1 MLILYPDTN
10 AFHADLL
17 ILRPTS
23 RKLINALLPGQV
35 EVALSPVVIAE
46 AERQAREFG
55 QDTVRALQAPL
66 RDLPRKYGNHV
77 PTDDYVATVD
87 ALSTYVLQASSR
99 ALGPLLEHSACHVR
113 PWPLT
118 SSEEL
123 VRRELERRAP
133 TSLKGAQTVGLR
145 DTIIWH
151 GLVDLMQTLSDDDEV
166 LFICADG
173 GFLSDGNLAPS
184 LVEELEQ
191 HWVDPGQ
198 LRVVDRLEKAIAEVE
213 ERRDLLTRQER
224 IAIQAVI
231 DHLAD
236 FEGKT
241 WAYVDASNEA
251 PMKYGVQE
259 GLVVA
264 VDSINI
270 ERTVGVP
277 PETVEATA
285 EITISGFMRTDE
297 YLQEYSD
304 AVEWMQGE
312 YSDPMIGVD
321 FTSTVALEAEVTIT
335 PGGDDAWIEDETLR
349 WVE

>member
-17 ILRPTS
+17 MLRPTS
-23 RKLINALLPGQV
+23 SKLINALSPGQV
-35 EVALSPVVIAE
+35 EVALSPVVVAE
-46 AERQAREFG
+46 AERQARESG
-55 QDTVRALQAPL
+55 QDALRGLQAAL
-66 RDLPRKYGNHV
+66 RELPRKYGV
-77 PTDDYVATVD
+77 PTDDHVATLD
-87 ALSTYVLQASSR
+87 ALSTNVQYASTR
-99 ALGPLLEHSACHVR
+99 ALAPLLEHSACQVR

-133 TSLKGAQTVGLR
+133 TSLKGGQTVGLR

-151 GLVDLMQTLSDDDEV
+151 GLVDLMQTLTEEDEV

-173 GFLSDGNLAPS
+173 GFLLDGDLAPS
-184 LVEELEQ
+184 LVEELEEN
-191 HWVDPGQ
+191 WVNPGQ
-198 LRVVDRLEKAIAEVE
+198 LRVVARLENAIAEVE
-213 ERRDLLTRQER
+213 ERRELLTRQER
-224 IAIQAVI
+224 LAIQAVI

-251 PMKYGVQE
+251 PMKYGVEE

-297 YLQEYSD
+297 YLQEHSE
-304 AVEWMQGE
+304 AVEWMQGD

-321 FTSTVALEAEVTIT
+321 FTATVALEAEVTIT

-349 WVE
+349 WVD

>member
-17 ILRPTS
+17 MMRPTS
-23 RKLINALLPGQV
+23 GKLINALLPGQV
-35 EVALSPVVIAE
+35 EVALSPVVVAE
-46 AERQAREFG
+46 AVRQARESA
-55 QDTVRALQAPL
+55 QDTVRGLQAAV
-66 RDLPRKYGNHV
+66 RDLPRKHGV
-77 PTDDYVATVD
+77 PTEAYMATVD
-87 ALSTYVLQASSR
+87 ALSTNVQHASTR
-99 ALGPLLEHSACHVR
+99 ALAPLLEHSACQVC
-113 PWPLT
+113 PWPVT

-123 VRRELERRAP
+123 VWRELERRAP
-133 TSLKGAQTVGLR
+133 TSLKGGQTVGLR

-151 GLVDLMQTLSDDDEV
+151 GLVELMQTLNDDDEV

-173 GFLSDGNLAPS
+173 GFLLDGDLAPS
-184 LVEELEQ
+184 LIQELEEK
-191 HWVDPGQ
+191 WVDPGQ
-198 LRVVDRLEKAIAEVE
+198 LRVVARLENAIAEVE
-213 ERRDLLTRQER
+213 ERRELLTRQER
-224 IAIQAVI
+224 LAIQAVI

-251 PMKYGVQE
+251 PMKYGIEE

-270 ERTVGVP
+270 ESTSGVP

-297 YLQEYSD
+297 YLQEHSE
-304 AVEWMQGE
+304 AVEWMQGD

-321 FTSTVALEAEVTIT
+321 FTSTVALEAEVTIA
-335 PGGDDAWIEDETLR
+335 PGGDDAWVEDETLR
-349 WVE
+349 WIE